1 MRISIEAWFVIGIYL
16 FYISN
21 SLKLLHNNQLILCM
35 TLGKW
40 KVICPDSQW
49 QILRKTP
56 YLFNPFLA
64 NSPIFCGTWSTATE
78 ANNIEAA
85 IAIDEFV
92 NALSPLNYFVI
103 ILFVMM
109 CLCIPLALLT
119 YGTGFVFLSMM
130 LITYTTIL
138 VMLAVLYT
146 KRTELGLSQRNYF
159 SIAFDCIVCPPYA
172 INLIRKITWQ
182 YKVKFNL
189 IEFAVSK
196 LNRDDFSKLVQGL
209 ILRLDEQLLNEDVN
223 SVRCE
228 KLKTYRCKL
237 LGFQNECK

>member
-1 MRISIEAWFVIGIYL
+1 
-16 FYISN
+16 
-21 SLKLLHNNQLILCM
+21 M
-35 TLGKW
+35 TFGKW

-49 QILRKTP
+49 QILRKIP
-56 YLFNPFLA
+56 YFFNPFLA

-78 ANNIEAA
+78 ANNISNIEAE

-109 CLCIPLALLT
+109 CLCIPLALLV
-119 YGTGFVFLSMM
+119 YGTGFVFLSIM
-130 LITYTTIL
+130 LITYTTI
-138 VMLAVLYT
+138 VIMLAMLYV
-146 KRTELGLSQRNYF
+146 KRTELGLSQWNYF

-172 INLIRKITWQ
+172 INLVRKITWQ
-182 YKVKFNL
+182 YKVKFNP

-196 LNRDDFSKLVQGL
+196 LNRDDFSKLVQRL
-209 ILRLDEQLLNEDVN
+209 ILRLDEQLLNEDDN
-223 SVRCE
+223 SVRWE

-237 LGFQNECK
+237 LGFHNECK